1 MEGVMAH
8 VRKKLPACPG
18 SGELRCRGYRGPVR
32 YEIQGEPSTLKPGAA
47 RLRGSLSASPEVAE
61 QAFREGEGFLTLESG
76 AEFRITMLGHSAGSG
91 TTYFEMR
98 V

>member
-1 MEGVMAH
+1 MAH

-18 SGELRCRGYRGPVR
+18 DGELRYRGFRGQVR
-32 YEIQGEPSTLKPGAA
+32 YEIQGEPSTLRAGPA
-47 RLRGSLSASPEVAE
+47 RLRGFICSTPEVAE

-76 AEFRITMLGHSAGSG
+76 AQFRITMLGHSTGSD
-91 TTYFEMR
+91 TAYFEMR